1 MNLLPT
7 YSRRKNWLLI
17 SRVLFNLLVP
27 VSQPSLRLE
36 NWNDNKYANAIV
48 KKILLGLPLQKPL
61 ESKLGDIKII
71 DKMEKNWMDIMLE
84 PDKRYVPINILG
96 LYLVKDILNPSW
108 GKFSKAFEMIQP
120 FLTVLLQ

>member
-17 SRVLFNLLVP
+17 SRVLFNLLVS

-36 NWNDNKYANAIV
+36 NLNDNKYANAIV

-96 LYLVKDILNPSW
+96 LCISLTHLEAN
-108 GKFSKAFEMIQP
+108 FSKAFEMIQP

>member
-36 NWNDNKYANAIV
+36 NLNDNKYANAIV
-48 KKILLGLPLQKPL
+48 KKILLGLALQKPL